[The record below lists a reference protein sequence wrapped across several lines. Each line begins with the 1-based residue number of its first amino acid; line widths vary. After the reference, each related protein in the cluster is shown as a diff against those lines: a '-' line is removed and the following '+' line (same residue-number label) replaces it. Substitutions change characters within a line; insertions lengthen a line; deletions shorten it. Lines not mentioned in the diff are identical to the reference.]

1 MKSWVV
7 RVRNEKGVAL
17 PLALFVLVSLS
28 AFVLAFLSMGGM
40 EPQVARNLSD
50 SSQARYAAEA
60 GLEAAFDQLASAP
73 GAGQGSWT
81 NLLQTNIVAGS
92 NPQAAWLTGANGAQ
106 VTLPGLAASFGT
118 YTVQIRNDSLAA
130 DQALTGVAPELGVTN
145 TDNNGT
151 VIVTA
156 AGTYNGVTRQIQ
168 VVMRR
173 LALPPFP
180 AAFSMPGA
188 QVDIG
193 MSNSNATL
201 DGRDYV
207 YQCTAKCTDPD
218 LSKQTWDY
226 VLNTDPKAPMKY
238 GLAVQPGNQQ
248 NLSPA
253 TTYEANVE
261 AGLGKNISNVWGKSQ
276 LGGASAVNGA
286 NTVAPDSSLGSLIT
300 RPSRD
305 GLDTETTPKAL
316 DDFLTNLQKFSGTT
330 VLQSSLSC
338 AQKDGNGVPVGIWM
352 TGDNNNPSKPTL
364 SGCVNQTVDL
374 GDRNNPKLVYFRGDR
389 DPSSSFAGVVT
400 TGQLIKGAGILI
412 VEDGDF
418 RVRSQFDWDG
428 VVIVTGRYVTFYWEN
443 SSKGSVNGA
452 AVSNETM
459 WNESGNSMGVGA
471 SGTLYDALFD
481 GANATNIR
489 YSQQMLNMVQRSLLF
504 RMSTWREI

>member
-7 RVRNEKGVAL
+7 RVRNERGVAL

-28 AFVLAFLSMGGM
+28 AFILAFLSMGGM
-40 EPQVARNLSD
+40 EPQVSRNLSD

-60 GLEAAFDQLASAP
+60 GLEAAFDTLASAP
-73 GAGQGSWT
+73 VAGTGSWSD
-81 NLLQTNIVAGS
+81 LLSKNAVTGS
-92 NPQAAWLTGANGAQ
+92 NPAAHWLTAANGAAT
-106 VTLPGLAASFGT
+106 TLPGLAATFGT
-118 YTVQIRNDSLAA
+118 YTVQIRNDSVAA
-130 DQALTGVAPELGVTN
+130 DQSLTGVVPELGVTN
-145 TDNNGT
+145 ADNNGV

-156 AGTYNGVTRQIQ
+156 TGTYNGVTRQIQ
-168 VVMRR
+168 AAMRR
-173 LALPPFP
+173 LTLPPFP

-188 QVDIG
+188 QTDIG
-193 MSNSNATL
+193 LSNNNGRI
-201 DGRDYV
+201 DGQDYV

-218 LSKQTWDY
+218 PTKQTWDY
-226 VLNTDPKAPMKY
+226 VVNSDQSKMKY

-248 NLSPA
+248 NLDPV

-261 AGLGKNISNVWGKSQ
+261 TLINKNISNVTGKSQ

-286 NTVAPDSSLGSLIT
+286 NTVAPDSSLGGLIT

-305 GLDTETTPKAL
+305 GLDTETTPKVL
-316 DDFLTNLQKFSGTT
+316 DDFLTNLQKFSTT
-330 VLQSSLSC
+330 KVLQSSLSC
-338 AQKDGNGVPVGIWM
+338 AQPDGNGVPVGIWM
-352 TGDNNNPSKPTL
+352 TGNSSDPSKPTL
-364 SGCVNQTVDL
+364 SGCVNQTLDL

-400 TGQLIKGAGILI
+400 DGQPIKGAGILI

-418 RVRSQFDWDG
+418 RVRNQFDWDG
-428 VVIVTGRYVTFYWEN
+428 VVIVTGRYVTFWWEN

-489 YSQQMLNMVQRSLLF
+489 YSQQMLNIVQRQLLF
-504 RMSTWREI
+504 RMTTWREI